1 MNGVWNKIRSYWR
14 LLGPGLVTGA
24 ADDDPSGIAT
34 YSQTAVMFGYTQLWV
49 ALFSFPFMTVIQEM
63 CGRIGLVTGDGL
75 SGVIRRYY
83 SRKILWGAISL
94 LIVANTI
101 NIGADLGAMA
111 ASLQLLVPVP
121 FFVLLVA
128 ITVVTIL
135 LEIFVPYPTYAKIL
149 KYLALSLFA
158 YVISAFLVK
167 QNWPLILHSTLLPH
181 ISLTKDYVLNIA
193 AFLGTT
199 ISPYLFFW
207 QADEEVEDE
216 IVRGEMANIG
226 EGTPNITGEDVS
238 RMRAD
243 TIVGMFFSN
252 FVTFFI
258 LVTVASTLGA
268 AGIRHIATAADAAS
282 ALRPVAGNFAFFL
295 FTLGIIG
302 TGLLAIPV
310 LAGSAG
316 YAVAEAMQWKMGLGK
331 QFGQAR
337 GFYVVIGLATL
348 VGVLVN
354 MTSIAPMTMLYYSAM
369 LNGVLAPPLMVL
381 ILLMANDSRVMGER
395 VNGRVSNILGWTIT
409 LIMGV
414 VGLGVIAALFI

>member
-34 YSQTAVMFGYTQLWV
+34 YSQTAVMFGYTQLWLSV
-49 ALFSFPFMTVIQEM
+49 FSFPFMTVIQEM

-121 FFVLLVA
+121 FFVLLVT

-135 LEIFVPYPTYAKIL
+135 LEIFVPYPLYAKIL

-216 IVRGEMANIG
+216 IVRGEMSNIG
-226 EGTPNITGEDVS
+226 EGMPNITGEDVS

-268 AGIRHIATAADAAS
+268 AGIHHIATAADAAS

-381 ILLMANDSRVMGER
+381 ILLMANDPRVMGER